1 MLYVL
6 LSSLYSNMKTHL
18 RGLLS
23 GKTCQLPSRVN
34 LCFVFVD
41 KPDPPEDTEILKNQN
56 LGRLIWCLE

>member
-1 MLYVL
+1 
-6 LSSLYSNMKTHL
+6 MKTHL